1 MTEDLPSTGGL
12 PVSNFHPPLP
22 EPQRERWQPL
32 RIGLIELFH
41 YDSEEFWFHDGHL
54 LLRGNN
60 GTGKSKVLSLTLPLL
75 FDAQLRPA
83 RVEPDGDSGK
93 KMAWNLLMGSYPR
106 RIGYSWIEFGR
117 RDAGGVADYLTLGVG
132 LSAVAGRAHVD
143 SWFFLLEGGLDS
155 PGPRLGQDLW
165 LTTAQR
171 QVLTRE
177 RLREAIAGRGQLF
190 ESGHAYRR
198 AVDERLFH
206 LGQRRYDALMDTLVQ
221 LRQPQLSKRPD
232 EAGLSD
238 ALSESLPP
246 LPNELLSDV
255 AEALNQLEED
265 RNRLEETRQ
274 LQHAVA
280 QFEHRYRI
288 YTGMLA
294 RRQARELRQAQT
306 GFDNASAAR
315 NQAQATFEQAQEAET
330 AAVTARDNTRRASLA
345 ARERVDTLQADPRNR
360 DATQLALAESDMQRR
375 RSAAERAAKRFAEA
389 QDRLH
394 READRSRQRDRQAQD
409 ARAAME
415 AARTELLP
423 TAAAIGVDAP
433 LGANPLLAL
442 DADALADSPSDLQAG
457 TQALQITV
465 SQRRQ
470 DLALL
475 RQRHA
480 EVDRRQAARV
490 LAETHQRDA
499 RTELDEA
506 LEQRQQ
512 ADLAA
517 ECEGIALTESW
528 SRYGAD
534 LVQLQFDAIGSLQ
547 QFAVW
552 VARPEGDNPALEALT
567 AAWQAALA
575 GHAARQAE
583 LDGLRA
589 TQRQQR
595 AVLDDER
602 ARLIAGEDA
611 VPLEPPTRA
620 PGVRNARAGAPLW
633 RLLDFHPR
641 LAANE
646 RAGLEAALEASGLL
660 DAWLSPDGNLTDA
673 ADQPLLDAHWTR
685 RPPVAGPCLNDAL
698 VPSPPEDS
706 SIPGSLLTALLA
718 SVAWGSENPHDAESW
733 ISPDGRFRLG
743 ALSGAWR
750 KSEARYIGHTARE
763 RARQQRLQEIATA
776 IAALDLAATDLAQQ
790 FYTLQA
796 DRDQAAQEYRRA
808 PSDRTL
814 QAAIVAATAAGQQAT
829 RARLRLEQADARLRE
844 AEQLLH
850 EAQQALRRDAAD
862 LKLPAEAD
870 QLPAVEQAL
879 EEFDRVRF
887 QLSQAAQGWRRDRA
901 ALLEQQQREQDARAL
916 HDQAEATLR
925 QASEEADQ
933 ATVRFTT
940 LQRSIG
946 AKVDALLQALR
957 EAREASQRIEKALVK
972 AEDELRAASERRAVA
987 RTEFDQKEQAVSER
1001 SAERS
1006 LAAERLQRFAASG
1019 LLASALPEL
1028 AMPETWSIDP
1038 ALNLSRRIEQEL
1050 RHIAD
1055 DEAARNRV
1063 PKQVAEDLNEL
1074 QRALTALGHQA
1085 VSEPND
1091 WGFTIQIQYQ
1101 NRAERPDTLTALLA
1115 EDIAQRSE
1123 LLSARERE
1131 VLENHLQA
1139 EIAAE
1144 IQRLM
1149 RAANERVNAI
1159 NEELR
1164 KRPTSTGVRYR
1175 LKWEPLSVEEGAPAG
1190 LDVARESLLNT
1201 SADLWS
1207 AEDRRAVGTM
1217 LQQRIAAERARAD
1230 VEVSGGSLTEQ
1241 LARALDYRYW
1251 HRFAVQ
1257 RQQDGQWRKL
1267 SGPASS
1273 GERALGLTVPLFAA
1287 IASFY
1292 GHGASRLA
1300 PRLMLLD
1307 EAFAGIDDAARAHC
1321 MGLIR
1326 EFDLDFVITS
1336 EREWA
1341 CYAELPG
1348 VAICQLQRREGVD
1361 AVFVSRWT
1369 WDGRARR
1376 VEDDPD
1382 RRFPPA

>member
-1 MTEDLPSTGGL
+1 MTEDLRSTGGL
-12 PVSNFHPPLP
+12 PVSSFHPPLP

-117 RDAGGVADYLTLGVG
+117 RDAGGVAHYLTLGVG

-143 SWFFLLEGGLDS
+143 SWFFLLEGSSDS

-221 LRQPQLSKRPD
+221 LRQPQLSKKPD
-232 EAGLSD
+232 EAGLSH

-274 LQHAVA
+274 LQQAVA
-280 QFEHRYRI
+280 QFEQRYRI

-315 NQAQATFEQAQEAET
+315 NQAQAAFEQAQEAET

-345 ARERVDTLQADPRNR
+345 ARERVETLQADPRNR

-375 RSAAERAAKRFAEA
+375 RSAAERAAERFAEA
-389 QDRLH
+389 RERLH
-394 READRSRQRDRQAQD
+394 REAERSRQRDRQAQD

-423 TAAAIGVDAP
+423 AAAAIGVDAP

-442 DADALADSPSDLQAG
+442 DADALADSPADLQAG
-457 TQALQITV
+457 TQALQATV

-534 LVQLQFDAIGSLQ
+534 LVQLQFDATGPLQ
-547 QFAVW
+547 QFALW

-595 AVLDDER
+595 AVLEDER

-620 PGVRNARAGAPLW
+620 PGVRTARAGAPLW

-685 RPPVAGPCLNDAL
+685 RSPVAGPCLNDAL

-706 SIPGSLLTALLA
+706 SIPASLLAALLA
-718 SVAWGSENPHDAESW
+718 GVAWGSEDPHDAESW

-776 IAALDLAATDLAQQ
+776 IAALDLADTDLAQQ
-790 FYTLQA
+790 FHTLQA

-879 EEFDRVRF
+879 EQFDRVRV
-887 QLSQAAQGWRRDRA
+887 QLSQAAQGWQRDRA
-901 ALLEQQQREQDARAL
+901 ALLEQQQRELDARAL

-925 QASEEADQ
+925 QAREEADQ

-940 LQRSIG
+940 LQRSVG

-957 EAREASQRIEKALVK
+957 EAREASQRIEKALEK
-972 AEDELRAASERRAVA
+972 AEDELRAAGERRAVA
-987 RTEFDQKEQAVSER
+987 RTEFDQKEQALSER

-1091 WGFTIQIQYQ
+1091 WGFTVHIQYQ

-1115 EDIAQRSE
+1115 EDITQRSE

-1149 RAANERVNAI
+1149 RAASERVNAI